1 LGLYIKGYHRKVF
14 KGQILSKNTETE
26 RGDTMKDR
34 RYPKATA
41 KPDTFKPKMTV
52 HSTLMGWY
60 NTQGSFW

>member
-1 LGLYIKGYHRKVF
+1 
-14 KGQILSKNTETE
+14 
-26 RGDTMKDR
+26 MKDR

-60 NTQGSFW
+60 NTQGGIW